1 MTTIPVT
8 DIPNDYSVTAFS
20 EDGYPSNKN
29 YEITTGQLS
38 ILRTVNDKLLAKTKS
53 PSFTELEIANSPDFF
68 IPGEDSPITII
79 EHVESPQT
87 KFIDNSLKSEIV
99 LAEKQRQQRVN
110 IRVSGLETVIE
121 KEPIEE
127 HMRITSIPSK
137 TPSLGVMFDK
147 DKRIKLLEDEI
158 YELKAQ
164 QSKLLNTN
172 NNLDNFTKLLFGKN
186 IHQSSEINKRIAI
199 VNYASLT
206 KSELT
211 LEDLEICSEEE
222 IDKIYKVVKQHND
235 SYKKRIIV
243 THFITIII
251 IILEQILVKL
261 GFEEMKGVSN
271 ELTSE
276 IIDLNIGEDCE
287 AIAVKIGIVNS
298 PIINIVIFLIKKL
311 MTRIKLC

>member
-53 PSFTELEIANSPDFF
+53 PSFTELEINNSPDFF

-110 IRVSGLETVIE
+110 IRVSGSETVIE

-158 YELKAQ
+158 YELKTQ

>member
-38 ILRTVNDKLLAKTKS
+38 ILKTVNDKLLAKMKS
-53 PSFTELEIANSPDFF
+53 PSFTELEIDNSPDFF

-79 EHVESPQT
+79 EHVETPQT

-99 LAEKQRQQRVN
+99 LSEKQRQQRVN

-127 HMRITSIPSK
+127 QMRITSIPSK

-158 YELKAQ
+158 YELKTQ

-261 GFEEMKGVSN
+261 GFEEMKGLSN

-298 PIINIVIFLIKKL
+298 PIINIAIFLIKKL

>member
-79 EHVESPQT
+79 EHVGSPQT

-127 HMRITSIPSK
+127 HMQISSIPSK

-158 YELKAQ
+158 CELKTQ

>member
-53 PSFTELEIANSPDFF
+53 PSFTELEINNSPDFF

-158 YELKAQ
+158 YELKTQ

>member
-79 EHVESPQT
+79 EHVGSPQT

-127 HMRITSIPSK
+127 HMRISSIPSK

-158 YELKAQ
+158 CELKTQ